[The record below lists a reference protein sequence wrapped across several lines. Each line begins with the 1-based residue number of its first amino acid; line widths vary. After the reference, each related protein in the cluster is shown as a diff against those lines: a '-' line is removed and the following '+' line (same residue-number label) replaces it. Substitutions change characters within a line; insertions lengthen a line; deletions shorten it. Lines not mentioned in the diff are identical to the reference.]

1 MSLLVVLSGFDDSVV
16 LVSWITMLAREI
28 NFGKLL
34 SSNRRLSRDKT
45 EYSVYFPNWRRVE
58 RAMWFLFV
66 EMVQEG
72 FAESGNVHFLRECVA
87 RAWLCPLVSDM
98 HK

>member
-1 MSLLVVLSGFDDSVV
+1 MVSAGPGMSLLVVLSGFDDSVV

-45 EYSVYFPNWRRVE
+45 EYSVYFSE
-58 RAMWFLFV
+58 LA
-66 EMVQEG
+66 EG
-72 FAESGNVHFLRECVA
+72 GTRNVVPVR
-87 RAWLCPLVSDM
+87 
-98 HK
+98 